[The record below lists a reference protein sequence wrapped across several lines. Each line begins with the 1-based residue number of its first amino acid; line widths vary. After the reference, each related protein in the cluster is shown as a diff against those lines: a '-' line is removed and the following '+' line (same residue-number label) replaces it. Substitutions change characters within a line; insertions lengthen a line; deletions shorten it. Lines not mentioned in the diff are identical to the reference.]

1 MTSTSLDKEAQSAFK
16 KSSKLRAENLYRQ
29 TLQPRHEEVKPDVH
43 PPTSVTELARGYVAI
58 RHSDNFIRVYPA
70 CTSWNR
76 HGIGT
81 KLPTTNSPKS
91 LFSTEAL
98 ALKALLYRL
107 ELEHIERM
115 VEVWRMLQEVE
126 SDE

>member
-29 TLQPRHEEVKPDVH
+29 SLQPRHEEVKPDVH
-43 PPTSVTELARGYVAI
+43 PPTHVTELARGYLAI
-58 RHSDNFIRVYPA
+58 RHSDDFFRVYPA

-76 HGIGT
+76 HGIGS
-81 KLPTTNSPKS
+81 KRPTTNGPKS

-98 ALKALLYRL
+98 ALKALLYEL
-107 ELEHIERM
+107 ELENIERM
-115 VEVWRMLQEVE
+115 VEVWRMLQEAE
-126 SDE
+126 GNG